1 MTKLKTLTVK
11 LPEKWVDHLEYL
23 EKTTSKTK
31 DYYVREA
38 LFRQLEDIEDLQI
51 GLDRLKSK
59 SKTYSG
65 EAATERL
72 KELRMSKTNQK

>member
-11 LPEKWVDHLEYL
+11 LPEKWVEHLEHL

-31 DYYVREA
+31 DYYVMEA

-59 SKTYSG
+59 SK
-65 EAATERL
+65 
-72 KELRMSKTNQK
+72 